1 MQELALKEE
10 TEEDHL
16 ITIYKLKKTSTL
28 ICYTHNSF
36 FGTMKILM
44 EIAKNI

>member
-1 MQELALKEE
+1 MQKLALKEE

-16 ITIYKLKKTSTL
+16 IIIDKLKRTSTL
-28 ICYTHNSF
+28 ICYTHSSF